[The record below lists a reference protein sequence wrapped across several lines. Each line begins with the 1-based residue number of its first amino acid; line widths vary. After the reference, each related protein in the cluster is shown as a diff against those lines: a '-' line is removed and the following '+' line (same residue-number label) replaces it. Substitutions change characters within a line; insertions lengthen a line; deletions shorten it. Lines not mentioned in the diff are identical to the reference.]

1 VITYNAMT
9 TTPSTRMRAA
19 ERREAVLDAATK
31 EFAAKGLHGAS
42 TDDIARAAGISQPYL
57 FRLFRTKKDL
67 YLATV
72 ERSIAELYEVF
83 AEAGRGRTGMDALQ
97 AMGSAY
103 RDLMTQDRV
112 RMLLMLKCWGTSDD
126 AEIRERNRSA
136 WRALTE
142 LAEEISGES
151 PEVVGDF
158 FASGTLLTVFMA
170 MDLFDE
176 PEPWADRLIA
186 GRDKRLGR

>member
-1 VITYNAMT
+1 MT

-19 ERREAVLDAATK
+19 ERREAVLHAATK

-83 AEAGRGRTGMDALQ
+83 AEAGRGMTGMDALQ